1 MPGFDG
7 TGPFGHGS
15 MSEAGRGNCAVQMSE
30 GASTR
35 PGRGF
40 RGRALGM
47 SRGHGNCFRAFR
59 ASGQGE
65 VLQFAEL
72 QVKFDRLQADFE
84 ALKVKGQ
91 PV

>member
-1 MPGFDG
+1 MPGFDR
-7 TGPFGHGS
+7 TGPLGQGS
-15 MSEAGRGNCAVQMSE
+15 MSGGGRGNCAVPMIE

-40 RGRALGM
+40 RGRGLGM
-47 SRGHGNCFRAFR
+47 GRNCGNGFRAVR

-65 VLQFAEL
+65 VLSLAEL

-84 ALKVKGQ
+84 ALKLKGQ
-91 PV
+91 QV